1 MRVVLTKPVVK
12 MSDEEKQ
19 VLYNFISVLN
29 DFCDSSTCS
38 TCPFGKMC
46 ETTKQD
52 PPEIMANILK
62 CINYEEVV

>member
-1 MRVVLTKPVVK
+1 MKVVLSKPVVK
-12 MSDEEKQ
+12 MSDEEKK
-19 VLYNFISVLN
+19 VLYNFVSVLN

-46 ETTKQD
+46 ED
-52 PPEIMANILK
+52 IGHEPPEIMANILK